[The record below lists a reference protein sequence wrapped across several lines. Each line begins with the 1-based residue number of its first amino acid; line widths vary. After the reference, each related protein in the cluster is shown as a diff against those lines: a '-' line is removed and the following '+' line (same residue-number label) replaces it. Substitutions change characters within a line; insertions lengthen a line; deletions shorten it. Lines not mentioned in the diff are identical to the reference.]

1 MGDAEAERLVTALA
15 EDAPVSV
22 RLNPL
27 RNVVPA
33 GAAQPVPWSSAGYY
47 LAGRPAFTFD
57 PLLHAGAY
65 YVQEAASMFVEQ
77 ALRAMDGV
85 PRRVLDLYLRAWEC
99 GVKTIYYVR
108 SKSLEVEECESCA
121 S

>member
-1 MGDAEAERLVTALA
+1 MNLPESFLETMRATLGDAEAERLVTALA

-47 LAGRPAFTFD
+47 LAGRP
-57 PLLHAGAY
+57 
-65 YVQEAASMFVEQ
+65 
-77 ALRAMDGV
+77 V
-85 PRRVLDLYLRAWEC
+85 PFW
-99 GVKTIYYVR
+99 R
-108 SKSLEVEECESCA
+108 SGSLCEGGP
-121 S
+121 